1 MDREVPMQRSF
12 DESEMAL
19 LTKVIDDACLELG
32 CDDVQREIVATR
44 VLSFAAKGARDYATL
59 FAIAMFERDALR
71 GLIA

>member
-12 DESEMAL
+12 EESKMAL

-32 CDDVQREIVATR
+32 CDDAQREIVASR
-44 VLSFAAKGARDYATL
+44 VSSFAANGARDYPTL

-71 GLIA
+71 GLTA